1 MVVGA
6 CVLAT
11 VFLAW
16 DIGETPVGQ
25 NNSYAIH
32 NYLTRSWNRS
42 ELFKMEQE
50 ISSRF
55 GGVYPMTVL
64 IDPQQGQ
71 EKSLEQPAILTAV
84 DKLATFLRQRPHV
97 GYVADPATYIK
108 TRYMFV
114 HGFDAKFNVVP
125 ATVQEIGEGLEAF
138 AAQTP
143 GAYDWLYDEN
153 YNAGVVIAYVDSTAP
168 DVVRDLVAA
177 TRAEADKLFQGLP
190 VDVRVAG
197 GTVGIAQ
204 GFNRNI
210 KYWLVVGAVLG
221 FLGTFLLSVP
231 FIGSLRMP
239 LLLIFPLILSTL
251 AAVGVMIMVGIEL
264 NSNATAALAIAS
276 GVGIDSSVYLLYRV
290 REEFQRLGD
299 FQEALVQGFVK
310 IFRALTVSNGALI
323 LGCWALVP
331 IPLYVGYV
339 GFGMGLVLLLCF
351 VFSGIISPILWSW
364 MGEDIVI
371 GKTEPSRATAGAALS
386 RRAASH

>member
-1 MVVGA
+1 VRVRGL

-25 NNSYAIH
+25 NNS
-32 NYLTRSWNRS
+32 SD
-42 ELFKMEQE
+42 LFKMEQE

-64 IDPQQGQ
+64 VDPREGQ
-71 EKSLEQPAILTAV
+71 AKTLEQPAVLKAV
-84 DKLATFLRQRPHV
+84 DALATFLRQQPHL

-114 HGFDAKFNVVP
+114 HGFDPKFNVVP
-125 ATVQEIGEGLEAF
+125 DTLQEIGEGLEAF

-143 GAYDWLYDEN
+143 GAYDWLYDED
-153 YNAGVVIAYVDSTAP
+153 YNASVIIAYVDNTAP
-168 DVVRDLVAA
+168 DVVGTLITK

-197 GTVGIAQ
+197 GTVGIAE

-210 KYWLVVGAVLG
+210 KYWLIVGATLG

-231 FIGSLRMP
+231 FIGSIRLP
-239 LLLIFPLILSTL
+239 ALLIIPLVLGTL
-251 AAVGVMIMVGIEL
+251 AALGLMILAGIEL

-276 GVGIDSSVYLLYRV
+276 GVGIDSEVYLLYRV
-290 REEFQRLGD
+290 REEFQKIGD
-299 FQEALVQGFVK
+299 FLVHAFVK
-310 IFRALTVSNGALI
+310 IRRALIVSNGALI
-323 LGCWALVP
+323 LGCWALAP

-351 VFSGIISPILWSW
+351 VFSGIISPILWGW
-364 MGEDIVI
+364 FGEGTVI
-371 GKTEPSRATAGAALS
+371 GKTERVTEDGQVAVA
-386 RRAASH
+386 RRVASH